1 MAYQQPPPPG
11 NQQQQQ
17 QVVVV
22 NNQPSSSRG
31 PAQPQ
36 NQRDWSTNI
45 CGCFEDCC
53 SCKLA
58 FIFIIVI
65 TIYYFSTILI
75 LCFDFRRPSLFVMY
89 CVIVSVFTDFTL
101 QQAEW
106 LTLDCPWCWCPR
118 GWPSSVL
125 DADVL
130 ELKINHTPV
139 QNEVGLYYNETSKQ
153 MSAFTK
159 SYVNSE
165 NIVQCHNSL
174 IQRCIFTCHFTR
186 LMSPPFSTIN
196 QYNKTD
202 YLSDL
207 STNFSWDQTHTNI
220 SHVRQLAPMSINA
233 TCEMLLLLL
242 VVVTSD
248 KGGGKCVCPHS
259 FVCLSVC

>member
-125 DADVL
+125 DAGVL
-130 ELKINHTPV
+130 VADPRVSLMLV
-139 QNEVGLYYNETSKQ
+139 S
-153 MSAFTK
+153 
-159 SYVNSE
+159 SYCPWCWCPRGWPS
-165 NIVQCHNSL
+165 IVLDAGVLVADPRVSL
-174 IQRCIFTCHFTR
+174 M
-186 LMSPPFSTIN
+186 LMSS
-196 QYNKTD
+196 
-202 YLSDL
+202 
-207 STNFSWDQTHTNI
+207 SW
-220 SHVRQLAPMSINA
+220 
-233 TCEMLLLLL
+233 
-242 VVVTSD
+242 
-248 KGGGKCVCPHS
+248 K
-259 FVCLSVC
+259 